1 MAHILGRITPPP
13 AAAPLRVLIHAR
25 DARKLAWVEEEHAG
39 LSVVVQIARSMD
51 ETVAALV
58 DDPPPRPTLLV
69 ADFDSLSVAEL
80 LQLHVVRER
89 GWFGSVFAIGKVSL
103 ALRRSLG
110 IDRVFGIPLQKH
122 ALRSALGTLGSHDG
136 ATMRIA
142 RIVTG

>member
-1 MAHILGRITPPP
+1 MAHILGRIPPPP
-13 AAAPLRVLIHAR
+13 AAAPLRVLVHAR
-25 DARKLAWVEEEHAG
+25 DARKLAWVDEEHAG
-39 LSVVVQIARSMD
+39 LSVIVQIARTMD

-80 LQLHVVRER
+80 LQLHVVREH

-110 IDRVFGIPLQKH
+110 IDHVFGMPLPKH
-122 ALRSALGTLGSHDG
+122 ALRSALGTIGKHDG
-136 ATMRIA
+136 TTMRIA